1 MLRKLFIYSS
11 LIFFILSGH
20 PSYVSAGS
28 NAAGNTLCTYGS
40 SDGCVNLSTNETYTN
55 SGTIQAWRK
64 AVNAR
69 NRTGTT
75 ITNNAN
81 ATIKISA
88 SAAIT
93 YGGTISEAGSS
104 ATHTLNNSGTIQAGG
119 QTIQMQNGKN
129 FTITNFSTGTIKV
142 TGSNQ
147 RALWGT
153 STWGTSS
160 TDNRGTITATLE
172 GVFASTRSGKTLDYT
187 LTNSGTITSSAGNA
201 VKTSAAAT
209 EITNSGTI
217 TGAADAL
224 DLNGTISTVTNTG
237 TLNGSTVD
245 IDNNG
250 AITTL
255 INDQGGSDTLTYD
268 GAVPTNYN
276 VVLNSTSD
284 FGKIDFSNESGSLS
298 FGISDTSTLSANTYA
313 SVLQNIAGGNIGN
326 ENSYINYNS
335 TYKYRLV
342 ANGSNWDLEVANRRT
357 GYKVRITK
365 ARFSEIASIFE
376 NLNTQGKKSTLTSNL
391 DGLTDAELEK
401 AFKQIKGSTVQK
413 SLGQSIKSN
422 NSFKRAMTSAIKGP
436 SFSQLVQNNFANLNQ
451 NDIQSFYN
459 PGLEMVNLTN
469 DFTISDIAKVYS
481 KRNLLQI
488 GAPDNSFYLRTFGGV
503 TEQDKVGDDIGYDSN
518 TAGFVFGNQ
527 TNIDNLQ
534 AGWGLGVSTTGLD
547 YDENF
552 GLNNTHS
559 LHGNFFANK
568 EYKHL
573 DTNLNLGSFLSKN
586 NLTRNI
592 TEGSIQ
598 TLKSSTYDL
607 GFDLTGGI
615 SKKINLKGWVINP
628 SINLNTSYVIQDD
641 IDESGGDL
649 ALKVKTD
656 NLLQIK
662 PELGF
667 NLDREFSNNGLVS
680 RGFNFSLF
688 GSEEK
693 KLDGADTIAT
703 IKDTGD
709 GYALTD
715 DKKTDRF
722 ITTGLGYSSQN
733 SKNNSQFLINAFATQ
748 NQHKDMN
755 SSLVSFT
762 YNKKF

>member
-1 MLRKLFIYSS
+1 MKKKYHFRFKNIFKKLLIIY
-11 LIFFILSGH
+11 FFFLGNFLFTILKAEETTF
-20 PSYVSAGS
+20 SYTGAEQTFDVP
-28 NAAGNTLCTYGS
+28 
-40 SDGCVNLSTNETYTN
+40 
-55 SGTIQAWRK
+55 
-64 AVNAR
+64 
-69 NRTGTT
+69 TGTT
-75 ITNNAN
+75 SITVDG
-81 ATIKISA
+81 
-88 SAAIT
+88 
-93 YGGTISEAGSS
+93 YGGMGGHGASDLNSRGGLGGRVQTTISVTPGTTLYIYVGGAGGDTTVNPGTGYEASFNPYS
-104 ATHTLNNSGTIQAGG
+104 AGNGQGGFNGGTQGG
-119 QTIQMQNGKN
+119 QTSAGAGAGATDVRFGGNALSNRIYVSG
-129 FTITNFSTGTIKV
+129 G
-142 TGSNQ
+142 GGGGGNQ
-147 RALWGT
+147 RRNSQPGGDGGHGGGT
-153 STWGTSS
+153 TGGAGSKGGAGGTNQSSSDLTRGPNASGGGAGGGGGTSS
-160 TDNRGTITATLE
+160 SGGSGGSVSGADGALGVGGQGGNTGRHGGGGGGGYYGGGGGGHKNGSDAGGGGGGGSSFCDATYCSSTTYTQGYTSATGNGSL
-172 GVFASTRSGKTLDYT
+172 VFTYTVVTRSGYT
-187 LTNSGTITSSAGNA
+187 IRITSSSM
-201 VKTSAAAT
+201 K
-209 EITNSGTI
+209 
-217 TGAADAL
+217 
-224 DLNGTISTVTNTG
+224 
-237 TLNGSTVD
+237 D
-245 IDNNG
+245 I
-250 AITTL
+250 L
-255 INDQGGSDTLTYD
+255 
-268 GAVPTNYN
+268 
-276 VVLNSTSD
+276 
-284 FGKIDFSNESGSLS
+284 
-298 FGISDTSTLSANTYA
+298 
-313 SVLQNIAGGNIGN
+313 SVLEQ
-326 ENSYINYNS
+326 INTDSKN
-335 TYKYRLV
+335 
-342 ANGSNWDLEVANRRT
+342 A
-357 GYKVRITK
+357 
-365 ARFSEIASIFE
+365 
-376 NLNTQGKKSTLTSNL
+376 TLTSAL
-391 DGLTDAELEK
+391 DDLTDTQLKK
-401 AFKQIKGSTVQK
+401 AARQIKGMTIQK
-413 SLGQSIKSN
+413 SLGQSVRSN
-422 NSFKRAMTSAIKGP
+422 NSFKRAMTSAVRGP

-459 PGLEMVNLTN
+459 PGVERVNLTN

-547 YDENF
+547 YDEGF

-586 NLTRNI
+586 NSTRNI

-628 SINLNTSYVIQDD
+628 SINVNTSYVIQDD

-649 ALKVKTD
+649 ALKIKTD

-693 KLDGADTIAT
+693 KLDGADTTAT

-709 GYALTD
+709 GYALID

-748 NQHKDMN
+748 NQHNDMN
-755 SSLVSFT
+755 SSLVSLS
-762 YNKKF
+762 YMKKF